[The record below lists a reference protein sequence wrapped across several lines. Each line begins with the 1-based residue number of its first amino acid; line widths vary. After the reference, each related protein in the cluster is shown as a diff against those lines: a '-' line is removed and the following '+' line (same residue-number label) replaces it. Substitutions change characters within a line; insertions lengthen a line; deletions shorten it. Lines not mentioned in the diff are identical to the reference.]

1 MRWYYGW
8 NVLAVGVAFQAVLFG
23 FTVNSFTLWATEWV
37 KEFDAPRG
45 DIMIGVTIWTIV
57 QGLMAPFAGKAMDR
71 SSIRLLV
78 TAGSVATV
86 LGLAAISQLDAVWQ
100 ILVVY
105 CTLIAFG
112 TLLAGPLA
120 AQTLAAKW
128 FRGRRGFAVGISTI
142 GTSIGGFLMPPLV
155 TMLFLDVG
163 WRDAHLIL
171 AGIALVTIIP
181 VVWLVVRNDPEEMG
195 IEPDPET
202 EVSAARSASRVFPE
216 WTTWTI
222 LKERNFWIMIVA
234 FVPMVTALAS
244 IQHNLSPLASDS
256 GIEPQ
261 EASYLVSLM
270 LGSAAVS
277 KLFFGLVTDRWD
289 LRTLFWMANVS
300 IGLAICLFLADP
312 GYALMLL
319 ASALLGLGAGGF
331 LPLLAALVS
340 TRFGPRS
347 FGRVM
352 GLVGPFT
359 LIAGFGPWAAGWLRD
374 NLGTYELALQ
384 MSLAILLPAVAVMV
398 LLRPLAAVAQSNLAG
413 GRPAA

>member
-45 DIMIGVTIWTIV
+45 DIMIGITIWTLF
-57 QGLMAPFAGKAMDR
+57 QGLAAPFAGKAMDR

-78 TAGSVATV
+78 TAGSIATV
-86 LGLAAISQLDAVWQ
+86 AGLAIISQLTAVWQ
-100 ILVVY
+100 ILIVY
-105 CTLIAFG
+105 CTLIGFG
-112 TLLAGPLA
+112 TLVAGPLA

-155 TMLFLDVG
+155 TMLFLAVG

-171 AGIALVTIIP
+171 AAVTFVAIVP
-181 VVWLVVRNDPEEMG
+181 LVWLVIRNDPEEKG
-195 IEPDPET
+195 VEPDPET
-202 EVSAARSASRVFPE
+202 EVSAARTAARVFPD
-216 WTTWTI
+216 WTTWMI
-222 LKERNFWIMIVA
+222 LRERNFWIMIVA
-234 FVPMVTALAS
+234 FVPMVTALGS

-256 GIEPQ
+256 GIAPQ
-261 EASYLVSLM
+261 EASYLVSVM
-270 LGSAAVS
+270 LGCAAVS

-300 IGLAICLFLADP
+300 IGLAIGVFLMTP
-312 GYALMLL
+312 SYGLMLG

-331 LPLLAALVS
+331 LPLLAAVVS

-359 LIAGFGPWAAGWLRD
+359 LVAGFGPWIAGWLRD
-374 NLGTYELALQ
+374 NLGSYEVALQLAL
-384 MSLAILLPAVAVMV
+384 LILLPAVLVM
-398 LLRPLAAVAQSNLAG
+398 LLLKPLAAITKHNMAG
-413 GRPAA
+413 GHPAA